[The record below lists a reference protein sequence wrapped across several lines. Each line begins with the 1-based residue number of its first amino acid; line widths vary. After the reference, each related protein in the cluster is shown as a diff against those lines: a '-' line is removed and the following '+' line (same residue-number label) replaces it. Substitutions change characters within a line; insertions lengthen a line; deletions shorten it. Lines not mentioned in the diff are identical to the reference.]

1 MIPIDFYKLQKLVI
15 ITADVMFVNGTALL
29 VTSEI
34 KFKLATLKHIPR
46 RTADQLSKISN
57 KVIKLYGRGYFF
69 ICVILVDIDFKTASD
84 KLGEG

>member
-15 ITADVMFVNGTALL
+15 ITADVMFVNGTAFL
-29 VTSEI
+29 VTSAI

-57 KVIKLYGRGYFF
+57 KVIKLYGRGYLF
-69 ICVILVDIDFKTASD
+69 ICVIMMDMEFKTAAEN
-84 KLGEG
+84 LGEG